1 MLNRIFTLFLLVWVS
16 FAWTQNGF
24 EIKNNRKKVT
34 IPFKL
39 VNNLIVVP
47 VNVNGTNLNFL
58 LDTGVSETLLFSLDE
73 TEQVKFENIE
83 KVRFTGLGNKEPF
96 EGLKSTNNSLKIEDF
111 VDTNHTLYIVLDQD
125 INISSQVGFPINGIL
140 GYHFF
145 KNYPI

>member
-58 LDTGVSETLLFSLDE
+58 FYYLILSL
-73 TEQVKFENIE
+73 V
-83 KVRFTGLGNKEPF
+83 
-96 EGLKSTNNSLKIEDF
+96 NS
-111 VDTNHTLYIVLDQD
+111 
-125 INISSQVGFPINGIL
+125 
-140 GYHFF
+140 
-145 KNYPI
+145 